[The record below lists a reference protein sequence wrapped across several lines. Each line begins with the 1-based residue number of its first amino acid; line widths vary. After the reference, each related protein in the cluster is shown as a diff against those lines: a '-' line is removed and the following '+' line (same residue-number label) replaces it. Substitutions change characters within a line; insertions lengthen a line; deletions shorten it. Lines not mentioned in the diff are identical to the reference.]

1 MSKFNI
7 FDNDHDW
14 LASDR
19 LIENAEPMLNLLKNA
34 HALLTDPDA
43 EPADADR
50 LTARIAAVISHIETG
65 E

>member
-19 LIENAEPMLNLLKNA
+19 LIENAEAMLNLLKRA

>member
-7 FDNDHDW
+7 FDADHDW

-19 LIENAEPMLNLLKNA
+19 LIENAEPMLNLLKSA

-43 EPADADR
+43 APVDADR
-50 LTARIAAVISHIETG
+50 LTAKIEAMINHIETG